1 MDNAEIDEKWEVMK
15 SEIRD
20 LRSKSDLSAGLV
32 GKQVINALQL
42 TYRKHCL
49 ADDSIGWIEL
59 EDILRD
65 ALCEAMGDR
74 EFCLWLN
81 DVAD

>member
-1 MDNAEIDEKWEVMK
+1 MSV
-15 SEIRD
+15 
-20 LRSKSDLSAGLV
+20 GLV
-32 GKQVINALQL
+32 DKQVINALQL

-59 EDILRD
+59 EDILLD
-65 ALCEAMGDR
+65 ALCAAMDDR
-74 EFCLWLN
+74 EFCRWLN